1 MSLAFSP
8 PLSSTAREGDEDDS
22 TLNSTAFHLKPFNVR
37 ESTPI
42 GKKSGLQPRACCGSS
57 SRALTTRENRN
68 NRRSVNSTEGDEDE
82 YGTAFRLKPF
92 DVRQST
98 PVGKKS
104 GNRDDCGL
112 HPSRRRACCG
122 SSSRAITIRENRN
135 NRREAPRYDPPPT
148 NNLCDG
154 QHKEGKVA
162 ENCQG
167 WTSAKSLLQYFT
179 LLLVFILLVVSVY
192 VWLFVSSLMR

>member
-22 TLNSTAFHLKPFNVR
+22 TLSSTAFHLKPFDFCQ
-37 ESTPI
+37 STPV
-42 GKKSGLQPRACCGSS
+42 GKKSKNSGESDCGLHPRACCGSS
-57 SRALTTRENRN
+57 RAITTAR
-68 NRRSVNSTEGDEDE
+68 EGDKDE
-82 YGTAFRLKPF
+82 YNGTAFRLKPF

-104 GNRDDCGL
+104 GNRNDCGL

>member
-1 MSLAFSP
+1 MSLAFNR
-8 PLSSTAREGDEDDS
+8 PLSSTVREGDEDDS
-22 TLNSTAFHLKPFNVR
+22 TLNSTAFHLKPFDLCQ
-37 ESTPI
+37 STPV
-42 GKKSGLQPRACCGSS
+42 GKKSKNSWESDCGLH
-57 SRALTTRENRN
+57 
-68 NRRSVNSTEGDEDE
+68 RRSVNSTAREGEEDQ
-82 YGTAFRLKPF
+82 YNGTAFRLQPF

-104 GNRDDCGL
+104 GNRNDCDL

-135 NRREAPRYDPPPT
+135 NRGEAPRYDPPPT

-167 WTSAKSLLQYFT
+167 WTSVKSLLQYFT

>member
-135 NRREAPRYDPPPT
+135 NRREAPRYDPPQQT
-148 NNLCDG
+148 IYVMDNI
-154 QHKEGKVA
+154 KK
-162 ENCQG
+162 
-167 WTSAKSLLQYFT
+167 AKWLKIAKGGRLQKASCNILHYSWFLFCSWSLFT
-179 LLLVFILLVVSVY
+179 FGC
-192 VWLFVSSLMR
+192 SSLP